1 MTILSC
7 TSTYVLPLRR
17 LLMRHR
23 RLNSSNASSSTTTTS
38 FSFSSLLSWY
48 SKQLDRRPILTKIIS
63 SALIAASGDIICQV
77 LDNNNNN
84 NNNIKDDY
92 SSDDIHD
99 AATHTANKNEEQIVA
114 DTNKRTKDTI
124 VASIISIVVDDDD
137 KYNSA
142 AIKTTNDTTTQQQ
155 MKFSIDWYRTG
166 RFFLIGAFFVAPAT
180 HVWYGFLSTR
190 LIPGKASPKRIV
202 QRLCIDQFGAAPLF
216 CNTFMGLLWL
226 LEGKK
231 SSVVRTEL
239 IEAAPKLIVSNWKLW
254 IPAMGVMFNVV
265 PLKFQVLYSNFV
277 GLIWTVY
284 LSYAS
289 TRLQKSSSPPFLE
302 PTTTI

>member
-1 MTILSC
+1 
-7 TSTYVLPLRR
+7 
-17 LLMRHR
+17 
-23 RLNSSNASSSTTTTS
+23 
-38 FSFSSLLSWY
+38 
-48 SKQLDRRPILTKIIS
+48 
-63 SALIAASGDIICQV
+63 LIAASGDIICQV
-77 LDNNNNN
+77 LDNNDNNSS
-84 NNNIKDDY
+84 NNIKDDY
-92 SSDDIHD
+92 SSDDIH
-99 AATHTANKNEEQIVA
+99 AAAAHTASKNEERIVA
-114 DTNKRTKDTI
+114 DTNKRMKDTI
-124 VASIISIVVDDDD
+124 VAASISIVVDDE
-137 KYNSA
+137 KYDSV
-142 AIKTTNDTTTQQQ
+142 AIKTTDHTTPQQH
-155 MKFSIDWYRTG
+155 MTFSIDWYRTG

-202 QRLCIDQFGAAPLF
+202 QRLFIDQFGAAPLF

-239 IEAAPKLIVSNWKLW
+239 FEAAPKLIVSNWKLW
-254 IPAMGVMFNVV
+254 IPAMGVMFSVV
-265 PLKFQVLYSNFV
+265 PLKFQVLYSNVV

-302 PTTTI
+302 PSIII

>member
-1 MTILSC
+1 
-7 TSTYVLPLRR
+7 
-17 LLMRHR
+17 
-23 RLNSSNASSSTTTTS
+23 
-38 FSFSSLLSWY
+38 
-48 SKQLDRRPILTKIIS
+48 
-63 SALIAASGDIICQV
+63 LIAASGDIICQV
-77 LDNNNNN
+77 LDNNDSNSS
-84 NNNIKDDY
+84 NNIKDDY
-92 SSDDIHD
+92 SSDDIH
-99 AATHTANKNEEQIVA
+99 AAAAHTGSKNEERIVA
-114 DTNKRTKDTI
+114 DTNKRMKDTI
-124 VASIISIVVDDDD
+124 VAASISIVVDDE
-137 KYNSA
+137 KYDSA
-142 AIKTTNDTTTQQQ
+142 FKTTDHTTPQQH
-155 MKFSIDWYRTG
+155 MTFSIDWYRTG

-202 QRLCIDQFGAAPLF
+202 QRLFIDQFGAAPLF

-239 IEAAPKLIVSNWKLW
+239 FEAAPKLIVSNWKLW
-254 IPAMGVMFNVV
+254 IPAMGVMFSVV
-265 PLKFQVLYSNFV
+265 PLKFQVLYSNVV

-302 PTTTI
+302 PSIII